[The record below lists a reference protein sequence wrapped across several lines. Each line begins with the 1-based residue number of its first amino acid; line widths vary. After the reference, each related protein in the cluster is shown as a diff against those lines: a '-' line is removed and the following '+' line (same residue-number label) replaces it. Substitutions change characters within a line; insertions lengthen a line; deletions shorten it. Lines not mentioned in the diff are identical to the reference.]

1 MADTL
6 KSKALTGVAWSAID
20 RFSSQ
25 GIQFVFS
32 ILIARVLL
40 PKDYGIVAM
49 LDIFLAI
56 SRTFIDSGFCTALI
70 RKTDRTEADFSTVF
84 YFNVFISLFIY
95 IVLWFLSPLIAE
107 FYDIPLLA
115 RVTKIIALTLIF
127 GALSAVQGVHLSINI
142 DFKSRAVISIS
153 TTIITG
159 IVGLWMAYSGY
170 GVWSLVAQSLISS
183 IIRCILMWIV
193 VRWIPK
199 LMFSWNSFRALFGF
213 GSKLLVSSLIDTV
226 YNNMYTLVIGK
237 AFTANSLGVY
247 SKASSLANYPSSNI
261 TNVLHSVMF
270 PVLSSIQNDSQRLKS
285 VYIKFLRLSAFI
297 VFPLMIGLAS
307 LADPIIRF
315 LLTDRWVGA
324 IPLLRLLSFALMW
337 YPIHSINLN
346 ILQVTG
352 RSDYFLKLEII
363 KKILGVCV
371 LCVTIPYGVKAMCV
385 GRIISSVICL
395 PINTYYTKKILGYGF
410 ITQMK
415 DLLPLLIHALIMGL
429 LVYLIIGFIESLI
442 LELIIGVIGGVLYYF
457 TIAYLVRFP
466 EMGELLS
473 LLKLKRK

>member
-346 ILQVTG
+346 VLQVTG

-410 ITQMK
+410 INQMK